1 MKIAPLAIAATLAAA
16 VGCALPAL
24 AQSQDQTGAAPN
36 RERSGMHDQMMN
48 GTDQNES
55 ATTGANPGDRSANE
69 QDDDD
74 DNAGG
79 GNWNWHHR
87 YRWSEN
93 GPMRGRMGPMQ
104 RQRMMMRALGGA
116 RFHFRRGNA
125 RIDVRCSVQED
136 MQACVRAAGELIDK
150 IGELDAARRGN
161 TTGSAAGENDDAT
174 NGAAPSAPGHRVPA
188 SPGER
193 M

>member
-1 MKIAPLAIAATLAAA
+1 MKIATLAIAATFAAA

-24 AQSQDQTGAAPN
+24 AQSQDLTGAASSQDHP
-36 RERSGMHDQMMN
+36 GMNNQMMN
-48 GTDQNES
+48 GAEHNES
-55 ATTGANPGDRSANE
+55 TTTGANPDDRSAKE
-69 QDDDD
+69 QDDD

-93 GPMRGRMGPMQ
+93 GPMRGRMGAMQ
-104 RQRMMMRALGGA
+104 RQRMMMRAPGGA
-116 RFHFRRGNA
+116 RFHFSRGNA

-150 IGELDAARRGN
+150 IAELDAAHRGN
-161 TTGSAAGENDDAT
+161 TTGSAAGQDDGPT
-174 NGAAPSAPGHRVPA
+174 NGAAPNAPGQRAPA